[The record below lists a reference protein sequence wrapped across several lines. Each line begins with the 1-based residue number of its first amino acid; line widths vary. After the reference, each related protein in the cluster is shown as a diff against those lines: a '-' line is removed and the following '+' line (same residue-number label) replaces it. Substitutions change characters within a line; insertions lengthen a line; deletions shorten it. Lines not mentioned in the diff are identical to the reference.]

1 MQPLSINGIEETYK
15 NICKEFHQM
24 YGALSNYKEEWENVG
39 EQLMMFFVY
48 TYFCG
53 AVYDDMVCSKMEM
66 ALFSIRWVQ
75 EFLIVRWLEN
85 GKTLSM
91 KDVEEI
97 SWRYAREVE
106 HSDNNLNTLEDWL
119 FENYYLIH

>member
-1 MQPLSINGIEETYK
+1 
-15 NICKEFHQM
+15 M

-85 GKTLSM
+85 GKTIPASRLKANLSIFLLM
-91 KDVEEI
+91 RTATCGN
-97 SWRYAREVE
+97 S
-106 HSDNNLNTLEDWL
+106 
-119 FENYYLIH
+119 

>member
-1 MQPLSINGIEETYK
+1 
-15 NICKEFHQM
+15 M

-66 ALFSIRWVQ
+66 ALFSIRWIQ
-75 EFLIVRWLEN
+75 EFLILLVKFFAN
-85 GKTLSM
+85 MMVFFFIFPKSHFC
-91 KDVEEI
+91 
-97 SWRYAREVE
+97 AP
-106 HSDNNLNTLEDWL
+106 
-119 FENYYLIH
+119 